1 MKTATQTRKTL
12 RTAKKVTRTC
22 NVGSEVNGTRAMHLT
37 ITNGNKT
44 EHFGYYAT
52 KLASDFGT
60 AYRLEKFGAE
70 QVEGEPS
77 VYDVNIDPH
86 GFSSCECLGFA
97 RWNHCKH
104 LESLTALTNAGRI

>member
-1 MKTATQTRKTL
+1 MKTATQTRKTT
-12 RTAKKVTRTC
+12 RKVTRTC
-22 NVGSEVNGTRAMHLT
+22 NVGAECNGTRALHLT
-37 ITNGNKT
+37 IKTGNKT

-77 VYDVNIDPH
+77 VYDVCIDAH
-86 GFSSCECLGFA
+86 GFSSCECLGFQ
-97 RWNHCKH
+97 RWHHCKH
-104 LESLTALTNAGRI
+104 LESLTALSRAGKI